1 LSLAAVKAL
10 AADLWLRPVPFHLLL
25 NSRFLSGAAVIAAAS
40 ISAWL
45 LARRRDLV
53 SEWEASLPAALIV
66 AANSLALVFV
76 SVDLWAYLG
85 IIIPSPGRLGAQH
98 LALTAFWSVLGAG
111 ALAAGLRSRNLP
123 LRAFALGLLVLATAK
138 LIFID
143 LTLGAAPFRLFL
155 NTRFLSGLAV
165 IAATSAAAWLLSK
178 KKGDISQLE
187 ASLVPILTL
196 APNALA
202 LIFVSVD
209 MWQYCSVGLPEAA
222 RSSAQQLS
230 LSIFW
235 SVYASAGLSV
245 GIWRRARPVRLFAMG
260 LLYLSIV
267 KVFVFDLSFLEQP
280 YRIVSFFGLGLLLLL
295 VSLLYTRFEERL
307 R

>member
-1 LSLAAVKAL
+1 
-10 AADLWLRPVPFHLLL
+10 
-25 NSRFLSGAAVIAAAS
+25 
-40 ISAWL
+40 
-45 LARRRDLV
+45 
-53 SEWEASLPAALIV
+53 
-66 AANSLALVFV
+66 
-76 SVDLWAYLG
+76 
-85 IIIPSPGRLGAQH
+85 
-98 LALTAFWSVLGAG
+98 
-111 ALAAGLRSRNLP
+111 
-123 LRAFALGLLVLATAK
+123 VLATAK

-165 IAATSAAAWLLSK
+165 IAATSAAAWLLSRR
-178 KKGDISQLE
+178 KGDISQLE